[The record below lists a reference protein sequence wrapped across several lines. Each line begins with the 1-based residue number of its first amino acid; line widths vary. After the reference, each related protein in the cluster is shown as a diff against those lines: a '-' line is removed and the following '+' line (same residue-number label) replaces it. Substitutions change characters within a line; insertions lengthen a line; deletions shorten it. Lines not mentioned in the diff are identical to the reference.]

1 MTFKRKIIAFVA
13 ICITAILAVAVCGC
27 EDLGAYNG
35 TEDYY
40 ASFGDV
46 ILIGGNAENGKKY
59 PVEDYFYNE
68 ESRQDFLIG
77 DDGAYKGIEQSDYVY
92 VAIPLNRDLKMD
104 SLAMYLQAQDDV
116 TLYINVYVT
125 DKIPTN
131 WKKIDEAGT
140 VGGENTEA
148 SAEAFEDTLNDT
160 EGGVQDYDDPDPE
173 SRVGDVTLYL
183 KGGKWSSFTL
193 DNFKVNNLFE
203 KSIQLKSGQYVL
215 LQIRNNSGVRDFDEK
230 TGLYI
235 DAQTGLALEKAEIT
249 MTNLLIRAIE

>member
-13 ICITAILAVAVCGC
+13 ICITAILAIALCGC
-27 EDLGAYNG
+27 EDLGAYSS

-59 PVEDYFYNE
+59 SVEDYFYNE
-68 ESRQDFLIG
+68 ESRQDFLTG
-77 DDGAYKGIEQSDYVY
+77 EDGAYKGIEQSDYVY

-125 DKIPTN
+125 DKTPTN
-131 WKKIDEAGT
+131 WKKLDEAGA
-140 VGGENTEA
+140 ENGA
-148 SAEAFEDTLNDT
+148 SVERFEDTLNDT
-160 EGGVQDYDDPDPE
+160 EGGAQDYDDPDPQT
-173 SRVGDVTLYL
+173 RVGDITLYL
-183 KGGKWSSFTL
+183 KDGKWNSFTL
-193 DNFKVNNLFE
+193 DNFKVDGLFE
-203 KSIQLKSGQYVL
+203 KSIQLKSGQYIL

>member
-27 EDLGAYNG
+27 EDLGAYNS

-46 ILIGGNAENGKKY
+46 ILIGGNAENGKTY

-68 ESRQDFLIG
+68 ESRQDFLTG
-77 DDGAYKGIEQSDYVY
+77 DDGAYKGVEQSDYVY
-92 VAIPLNRDLKMD
+92 AAIPLSKDLKMD

-131 WKKIDEAGT
+131 WKKLDEADA
-140 VGGENTEA
+140 ENGA
-148 SAEAFEDTLNDT
+148 SAESFEDILNDT
-160 EGGVQDYDDPDPE
+160 EGGVQDYDDPDPQT
-173 SRVGDVTLYL
+173 RVGDIALYL

-193 DNFKVNNLFE
+193 DSFKVDGLFE
-203 KSIQLKSGQYVL
+203 KSIQLKSGQYIL

-235 DAQTGLALEKAEIT
+235 DAQAGLALEKAEIT